1 MRVLG
6 TLLLLAGCLGA
17 EERWRQI
24 YHYDQDKS
32 SLFLTDI
39 RFFTAKRGMAVGQK
53 LDRDR
58 RPKPVALMTSD
69 GGATWTIEP
78 LADPVLSM
86 SFINDTTGWML
97 TSDDLLRTDEAGR
110 GWRKTKQRPKDA
122 VRIFFADEKLGL
134 AVGIKRA
141 AWITRDG
148 GDSWAK
154 IAEAEKVETQKDRT
168 VLSAVDMLGGKL
180 GLIAGWSAPRRLWD
194 NQLPPWLD
202 PEAAM
207 EKWQVPGVSVLL
219 ETQTGGAS
227 WVPSAAS
234 LFGRVTEIL
243 LSEQGFALGLIAY
256 DESFKYPSEVMLI
269 NLRDGKSA
277 AVLRDPKLR
286 ITSLGLTRRKWPVY
300 AAGIEQQGLLASA
313 TLPGKVTVRRST
325 DNVTWTKMAVDYRAV
340 AARVMLA
347 VVDEGTAFAAT
358 ENGMILKLGSGGR

>member
-1 MRVLG
+1 MRLVG
-6 TLLLLAGCLGA
+6 MLLVLAGCLGA

-24 YHYDQDKS
+24 YHYDEDKS

-53 LDRDR
+53 LERDR
-58 RPKPVALMTSD
+58 RPKPVALVTSD
-69 GGATWTIEP
+69 GGATWAIEP

-122 VRIFFADEKLGL
+122 IRIFFANEKLGL

-154 IAEAEKVETQKDRT
+154 IAEAEKVATQRERT

-180 GLIAGWSAPRRLWD
+180 GLIAGWSAPRRLWE
-194 NQLPPWLD
+194 NPLPPWLD
-202 PEAAM
+202 PESAV
-207 EKWQVPGVSVLL
+207 EKWQAPGVSVLL
-219 ETQTGGAS
+219 ETKTGGEL
-227 WVPSAAS
+227 WQPSAAS
-234 LFGRVTEIL
+234 LFGRVIEVQ
-243 LSEQGFALGLIAY
+243 LSEQGFALGLITY
-256 DESFKYPSEVMLI
+256 DESFKYPSEVLLI

-277 AVLRDPKLR
+277 ATLRDPKVR
-286 ITSLGLTRRKWPVY
+286 TTSMGMTRRRWPVY
-300 AAGIEQQGLLASA
+300 AAGIEQQGLLTSP
-313 TLPGKVTVRRST
+313 TLPGKVTVARSM

-340 AARVMLA
+340 AARVVLA

-358 ENGMILKLGSGGR
+358 ENGMILKLVGAEK